1 VQGHADVELP
11 TGHARPVSGYF
22 VSVAASVERKSAVD
36 HEALRPVREREAA
49 LRKTDDAEL
58 LDYENAKEAWE
69 VARKAATKAAKG
81 DRVRIK
87 MALDALGSSPLPP
100 LVPIL
105 TCTEPTYEGLCRL
118 FPHSL
123 PSIGI
128 FAAEGGQFIGG
139 HGMADDAK
147 LRTAAGLSAFW
158 DGEAIKRV
166 RALDGV
172 TILPGRRLTLHLMA
186 QPDVAAI
193 WFNDALLVEQGLMSR
208 VLATAPEPASGTRM
222 WRETSPATDAAVEHY
237 CARLLELLE
246 RPFPLTAGARNELA
260 PRVLRLSPQARR
272 AWVSFYDH
280 VEARISSGGELE
292 PVRGLAN
299 KLPEHAAR
307 IAAVLSLVGDIDAPE
322 IACSEMESGIALA
335 EHYVCEALRLF
346 GASRIRAD
354 LRLAQRLLNWLL
366 RDWTEPNIS
375 LPDIYQR
382 SLNAIGDR
390 ATALKLVN
398 ILEEHGWLARLPRGA
413 VVGGKH
419 RYEVW
424 RIVRGAVP

>member
-1 VQGHADVELP
+1 MPPHESAGAERVREFVDGAEEAKAEPPRPLTRELPTADPFPVDTLGDVLASAAQAIHDRVQAPIAMCGQSVLAAATLAVQGHADVELP

-22 VSVAASVERKSAVD
+22 VSVAASGERKSAVD

-49 LRKTDDAEL
+49 LRKTHDAEL

-172 TILPGRRLTLHLMA
+172 TILPGR
-186 QPDVAAI
+186 
-193 WFNDALLVEQGLMSR
+193 
-208 VLATAPEPASGTRM
+208 ASPCTW
-222 WRETSPATDAAVEHY
+222 WRSPTW
-237 CARLLELLE
+237 
-246 RPFPLTAGARNELA
+246 RPFGSMMPC
-260 PRVLRLSPQARR
+260 LSNRGSCPAFWRR
-272 AWVSFYDH
+272 PPS
-280 VEARISSGGELE
+280 R
-292 PVRGLAN
+292 P
-299 KLPEHAAR
+299 AAR
-307 IAAVLSLVGDIDAPE
+307 GCGAKPRRRP
-322 IACSEMESGIALA
+322 M
-335 EHYVCEALRLF
+335 RL
-346 GASRIRAD
+346 
-354 LRLAQRLLNWLL
+354 
-366 RDWTEPNIS
+366 
-375 LPDIYQR
+375 
-382 SLNAIGDR
+382 
-390 ATALKLVN
+390 
-398 ILEEHGWLARLPRGA
+398 
-413 VVGGKH
+413 
-419 RYEVW
+419 
-424 RIVRGAVP
+424 